1 MVRRSLF
8 AIHLFVHAVAS
19 AQDPEHGPPATK
31 EIQAVRATGELEVD
45 GVLDEVDWTTAPI
58 ASGFVQ
64 NEPVPNVPATFD
76 SHVRLLYDDDA
87 LYVGAYLP
95 DPAIDSLVR
104 RLTLRD
110 EVEISDWFDVVIDP
124 YRSGINGFE
133 FVVSAANVQADMIVV
148 DDEEDGAWDAVWR
161 SEVGQASDGW
171 VVEIRIPFSAIR
183 FPEVPVQEWNIN
195 FIRHVGRL
203 REKSFWSQV
212 DPEREG
218 WLRQSGLCTGVR
230 NVQPPLRLML
240 YPYASA
246 YLEHYPSPLEGASDW
261 SRSFN
266 GGMDVKYGLS
276 DAYTMDMTLVPDFGQ
291 VVSDNVVLNLSP
303 FEVQYNE
310 NRQFFTEG
318 MELFERGGLFY
329 SRRIGGEP
337 LLRDE
342 VEDHLAGGETVV
354 DNPETSQLYNATKI
368 SGRGRGGLG
377 LGFFNAITAETF
389 ATVSDSLGNE
399 REVLTAPLTNYNV
412 LVADQLLPNNG
423 YVSLTNTNVLR
434 DGSHYDA
441 DAAALE
447 FDLNNKARSIN
458 LSGDARISQQFAT
471 DLERDPGYAWS
482 LGAEKTGGNW
492 NYGLDLGE
500 TSLLFDPNDLGF
512 EYITNVR
519 GVEQSASFTQYEPE
533 NAHWQ
538 RWNVELI
545 SEYLRVIQP
554 DHFFNFA
561 VELNTFWLTDGFFAM
576 GGKARA
582 EPVVTYDPYEAR
594 EPGRL
599 YEFPTNVQF
608 EAWISTDY
616 NKTFALDANVGCR
629 LFNEPGRRSLWGEL
643 EPRMRAS
650 DRLFFVMSV
659 LLAAGDNNV
668 GWVTTRPPEQEGD
681 GEAIIFGRRDER
693 TVENAI
699 EGRYIFNNRMGLT
712 GRVRHY
718 WSTAA
723 YHDFHLLDEEGRLQP
738 TDYTGLDADGG
749 SLHDIDFD
757 AFNVD
762 LLFSWN
768 FAPGSELTLGWK
780 NSIYTADQ
788 ILSTDYSDDLSS
800 TLASPQTNSFSLKV
814 LYFIDALSLKAD
826 K

>member
-1 MVRRSLF
+1 ML
-8 AIHLFVHAVAS
+8 I
-19 AQDPEHGPPATK
+19 
-31 EIQAVRATGELEVD
+31 D
-45 GVLDEVDWTTAPI
+45 GALDEADWSTAPI
-58 ASGFVQ
+58 ASGFIQ
-64 NEPVPNVPATFD
+64 YEPVPNVPATFD
-76 SHVRLLYDDDA
+76 SEVRLLYDDGA
-87 LYVGAYLP
+87 LYVGARLL
-95 DPAIDSLVR
+95 DPAVDSLVR

-110 EVEISDWFDVVIDP
+110 DVDISDWFDMVIDP

-133 FVVSAANVQADMIVV
+133 FLVSAANVQADMIVV
-148 DDEEDGAWDAVWR
+148 DDDEDTAWDAVWR
-161 SEVGQASDGW
+161 SAVGLDTRGW
-171 VVEIRIPFSAIR
+171 VVEMRIPFSAIR
-183 FPEVPVQEWNIN
+183 FPEVDVQEWNIN
-195 FIRHVGRL
+195 FIRHIGRT
-203 REKSFWSQV
+203 REKSFWSPL
-212 DPEREG
+212 DPEQEG
-218 WLRQSGLCTGVR
+218 WLRQCGVCTGIRDVE
-230 NVQPPLRLML
+230 PPLRLML

-246 YLEHYPSPLEGASDW
+246 YLEHAPSGPEDASGW
-261 SRSFN
+261 SRSIN

-276 DAYTMDMTLVPDFGQ
+276 DAYTLDMTLVPDFGQ

-318 MELFERGGLFY
+318 MELFERGDLFY
-329 SRRIGGEP
+329 TRRIGGEP

-342 VEDHLAGGETVV
+342 VEDQLTEGETVV

-389 ATVSDSLGNE
+389 ATLGDSLGNE
-399 REVLTAPLTNYNV
+399 RQVLTAPLTNYNV
-412 LVADQLLPNNG
+412 LVADQLLPNNS
-423 YVSLTNTNVLR
+423 YVSLTNTNVMR
-434 DGSHYDA
+434 EGGYHDA

-458 LSGDARISQQFAT
+458 LSGGARISQQFAR
-471 DLERDPGYAWS
+471 DLERDPGHAWS
-482 LGAEKTGGNW
+482 LGAAKTGGNW
-492 NYGLDLGE
+492 NYGLNVGE
-500 TSLLFDPNDLGF
+500 TSLEFDPNDLGF
-512 EYITNVR
+512 EYRTNVR
-519 GVEQSASFTQYEPE
+519 GMEQIASFTQYEPKKGP
-533 NAHWQ
+533 WQ
-538 RWNVELI
+538 RWNVGLV
-545 SEYLRVIQP
+545 SEYLRVMQP

-561 VELNTFWLTDGFFAM
+561 VELNTFWLTDDFFAL
-576 GGKARA
+576 GGNVRA
-582 EPVVTYDPYEAR
+582 EPVMTYDPYEAR

-616 NKTFALDANVGCR
+616 NKTFALDANLGCR
-629 LFNEPGRRSLWGEL
+629 LFNEPGRRSMLGEL
-643 EPRMRAS
+643 EPRVRAS

-659 LLAAGDNNV
+659 LLDAGNNNV
-668 GWVTTRPPEQEGD
+668 GWVTTQPPEQEGGD
-681 GEAIIFGRRDER
+681 EAIIFGRRDER

-712 GRVRHY
+712 ARVRHY

-723 YHDFHLLDEEGRLQP
+723 YHDFHLLDEEGRLRP
-738 TDYTGLDADGG
+738 TDYTGLDGNGDP
-749 SLHDIDFD
+749 LHDIDFD

-762 LLFSWN
+762 LLFTWN

-788 ILSTDYSDDLSS
+788 ILSTDYSSDLSS

-814 LYFIDALSLKAD
+814 LYFIDALSLKAN